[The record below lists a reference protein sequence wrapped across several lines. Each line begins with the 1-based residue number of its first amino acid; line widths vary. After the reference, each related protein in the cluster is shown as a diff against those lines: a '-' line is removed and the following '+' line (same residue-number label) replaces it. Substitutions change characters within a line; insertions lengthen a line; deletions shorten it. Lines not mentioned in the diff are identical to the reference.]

1 MRALRGLK
9 ASPPHECEGSHLKS
23 KSEAPNLNAGFAREF
38 CAYLLAVLLAG
49 LAALLSPGSLVPIIA
64 KKGVDGIRGEDRCRD
79 CC

>member
-49 LAALLSPGSLVPIIA
+49 LAALLSPVRPERSRRISCPLVP
-64 KKGVDGIRGEDRCRD
+64 
-79 CC
+79 